1 MDAGLPS
8 SGAQVKTLGLRAAF
22 AAVGALSLA
31 LGSGGVPQLGSPI
44 QAATPPPLTG
54 PIVTPPP
61 LSATATPSP
70 SGRLIRYSGQLL
82 DYRKSFVFFTTGD
95 GFRVASDLKVDDQNG
110 KPTALRPA
118 TRLYARAAFD
128 TGNGS
133 VVELALSKTP
143 LPNEAKYEDVKRFA
157 IALSTPFPNPDLK
170 GGDGFTGKPVL
181 VVFTVQVPP
190 KTPFGD
196 TIYLATDVSGWS
208 ATAIRMDRIDALHYR
223 VAKDFASGTKF
234 DYRYTRGSW
243 RSAERGQD
251 GLEVAPRHFSVGNA
265 DVQAVDNVVYHWG
278 DEDQTAPNL
287 GNGIPSP
294 FNPLPFN
301 TPPHK

>member
-1 MDAGLPS
+1 MRT
-8 SGAQVKTLGLRAAF
+8 KIRLGPRGWF
-22 AAVGALSLA
+22 AAIGALALA
-31 LGSGGVPQLGSPI
+31 FGMGGVPRFGSAT

-54 PIVTPPP
+54 PVVTPPP

-82 DYRKSFVFFTTGD
+82 DYRKGFVFFTTGD
-95 GFRVASDLKVDDQNG
+95 GFRAASNLKVDDADG
-110 KPTALRPA
+110 KA
-118 TRLYARAAFD
+118 TPLQPVTRVYARAAFD

-143 LPNEAKYEDVKRFA
+143 LPNEAKYEQIKGFA
-157 IALSTPFPNPDLK
+157 VALSPQTVNTDLTNRE
-170 GGDGFTGKPVL
+170 GLTGKPVL
-181 VVFTVQVPP
+181 VVFTVQVPA

-196 TIYLATDVSGWS
+196 TVYIGTDISGWS
-208 ATAIRMDRIDALHYR
+208 ATAIRMDRVDALHYR
-223 VAKDFASGTKF
+223 VSQDYASGTKF
-234 DYRYTRGSW
+234 LYRYSRGSW

-251 GLEVAPRHFSVGNA
+251 GLEVAPRQFTVGNA
-265 DVQAVDNVVYHWG
+265 DVQHVDNTVYHWG
-278 DEDQTAPNL
+278 DEDPTAPGL
-287 GNGIPSP
+287 GNGPLPTP

>member
-1 MDAGLPS
+1 MRS
-8 SGAQVKTLGLRAAF
+8 LGYRLWF
-22 AAVGALSLA
+22 AAIGAVALA
-31 LGSGGVPQLGSPI
+31 IGSGILPRVGSVT

-70 SGRLIRYSGQLL
+70 SGQLIRYSGQLL
-82 DYRKSFVFFTTGD
+82 DYRKGFVFFTTGD
-95 GFRVASDLKVDDQNG
+95 GFRVAQTIKLDDVDG
-110 KPTALRPA
+110 KPTPLQPV

-143 LPNEAKYEDVKRFA
+143 LPNEAQYNEIKRFA
-157 IALSTPFPNPDLK
+157 VALSTPFPNPDLK
-170 GGDGFTGKPVL
+170 PGEGLTGKPVL
-181 VVFTVQVPP
+181 VVFNVQVPP

-196 TIYLATDVSGWS
+196 AVYVATDVSAWS
-208 ATAIRMDRIDALHYR
+208 ATAIRMDRVDALHYR
-223 VAKDFASGTKF
+223 VSQDFASGTRF
-234 DYRYTRGSW
+234 LYRYTRGSW

-251 GLEVAPRHFSVGNA
+251 GLEVKPRQFLVRNA
-265 DVQAVDNVVYHWG
+265 DVQRIDDTVYHWG
-278 DEDQTAPNL
+278 DEDQAAPNL
-287 GNGIPSP
+287 GNGPVPTP